1 MHECQFSKQ
10 IKLLQQVLFKL
21 MINTRS
27 DKLKL
32 FSTSSVVTP
41 SGYINNAT
49 GSSVSSIIYT
59 RLNIGSLYDGFIG
72 YLKETKFHF
81 FFVTL
86 YLTNKADKP
95 RFHGDERNYTL
106 VFKTDSTVLANS
118 LAIT

>member
-1 MHECQFSKQ
+1 MYECQFSKQ

-32 FSTSSVVTP
+32 FSTSSVVTL
-41 SGYINNAT
+41 SGYINNPK

-59 RLNIGSLYDGFIG
+59 RVNIGSLYNAFIG

-106 VFKTDSTVLANS
+106 VFKTDSNVLANS